1 MGISVTKF
9 NGILILY
16 SFRTGKRTYIGAMN
30 DLFNSIIRYVK
41 NNYMDGSR
49 QDGIDLILGKYKVI
63 PALSSRDQFIS
74 PFQTQTLPL
83 YVKFIPIY
91 LLLSL
96 ILFNLV
102 LFSPNAFGINSS
114 LVHVT
119 LLSFLFA
126 AILASWSY
134 ILQNGTEFVDWPKL
148 IPLSL
153 PRVEDRPLEVTNT
166 QDYVFTKYAPRRSS
180 TVVLNEIEQ
189 GYELPILKKTT

>member
-1 MGISVTKF
+1 
-9 NGILILY
+9 
-16 SFRTGKRTYIGAMN
+16 MN

-74 PFQTQTLPL
+74 PFQAQTLPL
-83 YVKFIPIY
+83 YMKFIPIY

-126 AILASWSY
+126 TILALWSY

>member
-1 MGISVTKF
+1 MGFLFSV
-9 NGILILY
+9 
-16 SFRTGKRTYIGAMN
+16 RTGKRTYIGAIN
-30 DLFNSIIRYVK
+30 DLVNSIIRYVK

-63 PALSSRDQFIS
+63 PALSSRDQLIS

-83 YVKFIPIY
+83 YVRLMPIY

-96 ILFNLV
+96 ILFNLI
-102 LFSPNAFGINSS
+102 LFSPTTFGINSS
-114 LVHVT
+114 LAHIT
-119 LLSFLFA
+119 LLSFFFA
-126 AILASWSY
+126 TILASWSY

-153 PRVEDRPLEVTNT
+153 PRVEDRPVEVTST
-166 QDYVFTKYAPRRSS
+166 QDYVFTKYASRRSS
-180 TVVLNEIEQ
+180 TAILNEIEQ